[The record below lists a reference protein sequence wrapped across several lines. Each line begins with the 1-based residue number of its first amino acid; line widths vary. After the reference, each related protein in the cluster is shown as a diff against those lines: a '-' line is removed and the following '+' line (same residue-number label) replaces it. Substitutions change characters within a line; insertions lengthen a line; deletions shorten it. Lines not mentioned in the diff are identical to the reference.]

1 MALMNGAQFVARTL
15 DAYRV
20 SHVFF
25 VPAVLTP
32 ALAEMERVGVRPVMA
47 HSEKAAAYMADGYAR
62 AQRGPGVCL
71 GQSVGAANLA
81 AGLQDAFLGLS
92 PVIAITGRR
101 PPPWRHRH
109 SYQEIDHG
117 PMFEPVTK
125 FSAQVDRIEE
135 LPVLMRQAFRSAMS
149 GAPAPTHLDLAGI
162 AGDQII
168 NAEADL
174 EVIAEPRFS
183 RLPPF
188 RPRPDPADVAAVAT
202 MLAEAERPAIV
213 AGGGVAASGAA
224 AELETLVDKLR
235 VPFAYALNAKGQIA
249 DGHPLNVGV
258 VGSYSRSSAN
268 KAIAEADAVLF
279 VGSRTGSQA
288 THDWRIPRPG
298 TKVAQIDIDAEEL
311 GRNYPNT
318 ASVLGDVRE
327 SLRELLDAVEPVSSR
342 EAWLGRVREIV
353 GEWTAE
359 YRPQWESDAV
369 PLRPE
374 RVCKEVAAA
383 LPADAVVVCDTGHSA
398 MWAGMYMD
406 IDEPGQRFLRCA
418 GSLGWAFPAAIG
430 VQCALADQPVVCFTG
445 DGGLWYHI
453 GEVETAVAHGL
464 PVVTVVNDNGSLNQ
478 TRGGVERAYA
488 DGHGDPD
495 RIWRFTDVDL
505 AALARDMGASGYLVT
520 KPGELQGAI
529 AAALEAR
536 RPAIIDVKTDAAA
549 MAPLPWG

>member
-1 MALMNGAQFVARTL
+1 MALMSGAQFVARTL
-15 DAYRV
+15 DAYGV

-25 VPAVLTP
+25 VPSVLTP
-32 ALAEMERVGVRPVMA
+32 ALAEMKRVGIRPVMA
-47 HSEKAAAYMADGYAR
+47 HSENAAAYMADGYAR
-62 AQRGPGVCL
+62 ARRGPGVCL

-101 PPPWRHRH
+101 PPSWRHRH
-109 SYQEIDHG
+109 SYQEIDHW

-125 FSAQVDRIEE
+125 FNAQVERIEE
-135 LPVLMRQAFRSAMS
+135 LPLLMRQAFRAAMS
-149 GAPAPTHLDLAGI
+149 GAPAPAHLDFAGI
-162 AGDQII
+162 AGDQIV

-213 AGGGVAASGAA
+213 AGGGVAASGAGT
-224 AELETLVDKLR
+224 ELEALVDKLR
-235 VPFAYALNAKGQIA
+235 VPFSYALNAKGQIA

-288 THDWRIPRPG
+288 TYDWRIPRPG
-298 TKVAQIDIDAEEL
+298 TNVAQIDVDPEEL
-311 GRNYPNT
+311 GRNYPNA

-327 SLRELLDAVEPVSSR
+327 SLRELIEAVEPVSSR
-342 EAWLGRVREIV
+342 EAWLGRVNEIV
-353 GEWTAE
+353 GEWDAE

-374 RVCKEVAAA
+374 RVCKEVSAA
-383 LPADAVVVCDTGHSA
+383 LPADAVVVCDTGHNA
-398 MWAGMYMD
+398 MWAAMYMD
-406 IDEPGQRFLRCA
+406 IDQPGQRFLRCA

-430 VQCALADQPVVCFTG
+430 VQCALPDQPVVCFTG

-453 GEVETAVAHGL
+453 GEIETAVAQGL

-478 TRGGVERAYA
+478 TRRGVERAYA

-505 AALARDMGASGYLVT
+505 AALARDMGASGFLVT
-520 KPGELQGAI
+520 KPDDLKGAI

-536 RPAIIDVKTDAAA
+536 KPAIIDVKTDAAA
-549 MAPLPWG
+549 IAPPPWG